1 MGKQEEALIE
11 RLRTRFPDF
20 ALGLG
25 IGDDAALLNAEG
37 TVVITNDM
45 LVEDVDFTASI
56 PIEFVA
62 QKSLAVNLSDLAA
75 MGASPV
81 AFLLAVGVPPSSLP
95 LLMRFFDAL
104 AVYAQRRN
112 VPLIGG
118 DLSAAEKMTISVT
131 ALGRLHQN
139 DALLRSGARVGDRV
153 YVSRP
158 LGGSA
163 AGLQLL
169 RAGWSIAVD
178 GSVSAPQA
186 SKPAMSYAQR
196 EFAAAAIREHVLPE
210 PEIELGVRLAAMGSI
225 SSCIDISDGLSS
237 DLYHLC
243 RASRRGARI
252 DWERIP
258 PFPDLPTVGRALGVD
273 PERAMLHGGEDY
285 ALLFTSSMREAEL
298 SERLG
303 RPVYS
308 IGRIVEGDS
317 VMLERAGSAAVLPDE
332 GYDHFKAE

>member
-25 IGDDAALLNAEG
+25 IGDDAALLNFDG
-37 TVVITNDM
+37 TLVLTNDM
-45 LVEDVDFTASI
+45 LVEDVDFTSII

-62 QKSLAVNLSDLAA
+62 RKSLAVNLSDLAA
-75 MGASPV
+75 MGASPI
-81 AFLLAVGVPPSSLP
+81 AFLLAIGVPADAMPKLT
-95 LLMRFFDAL
+95 RFFDAL
-104 AVYAQRRN
+104 AVYAQQRQ

-118 DLSAAEKMTISVT
+118 DLSSAEKIVISVT
-131 ALGRLHQN
+131 ALGTLRQK
-139 DALLRSGARVGDRV
+139 DALLRSGAQAGDRI

-169 RAGWSIAVD
+169 RAGWSIDAN
-178 GSVSAPQA
+178 GSVFP
-186 SKPAMSYAQR
+186 PPGMEHTYGYAQR
-196 EFAAAAIREHVLPE
+196 EFGAAAILQHVLPE
-210 PEIELGVRLAAMGSI
+210 PEIELGLRLAALGSV

-243 RASRRGARI
+243 RASRRGALI

-258 PFPDLPTVGRALGVD
+258 PFPDLPTAGRMMGIDA
-273 PERAMLHGGEDY
+273 ERAMLHGGEDY
-285 ALLFTSSMREAEL
+285 ALLFTSALREADL

-303 RPVYS
+303 RPVYG
-308 IGRIVEGDS
+308 IGRMVEGDS
-317 VMLERAGSAAVLPDE
+317 VRMERGGTTLPLPDE
-332 GYDHFKAE
+332 GYDHFA